1 MDDAA
6 LFTGLFVMVGCNQKT
21 AENTGGDRKGK
32 EAAKGGEPK
41 ADPKDDGGHDWWCN
55 DHGVKEEECS
65 ICQKEVFKKL
75 KPDEICPKHPDRAKA
90 QCFICSPELR
100 AKNAA
105 VYKAKY
111 GKEPPEPK
119 ENMPEKN

>member
-1 MDDAA
+1 MWMSVA
-6 LFTGLFVMVGCNQKT
+6 LLAGLFVVAGCGQKT
-21 AENTGGDRKGK
+21 AENAGGDKKDK
-32 EAAKGGEPK
+32 EVAKAGDKK
-41 ADPKDDGGHDWWCN
+41 AEKEGDG
-55 DHGVKEEECS
+55 HGVKEEECS

-90 QCFICSPELR
+90 QCFICNPDLM

-119 ENMPEKN
+119 ENMPEKK